1 MSTSLIR
8 AVAATL
14 LVVGLAAC
22 NASVPANAPTTDV
35 NPITGS
41 RGGSGSH

>member
-14 LVVGLAAC
+14 LVVAVAAC
-22 NASVPANAPTTDV
+22 NTNVPARAPTTDV

-41 RGGSGSH
+41 RGGSGSR

>member
-1 MSTSLIR
+1 MSTSMIR

-14 LVVGLAAC
+14 IVLGLAAC
-22 NASVPANAPTTDV
+22 NTNRPAQAPTTDV

-41 RGGSGSH
+41 RGGSAGH